1 MTRYMSQY
9 GYYEFNTFPGCAQ
22 LIVSNHAFIKKE
34 HRGKGFGQ
42 QQQLNKLNLAA
53 ELGYNCIICTV
64 KETNTPEKAI
74 LKKNG
79 WKHVHTFFNTESGC
93 NIEIHVRDI

>member
-1 MTRYMSQY
+1 MRYQTPN
-9 GYYEFNTFPGCAQ
+9 GYYEFNQFPGCAQ

-42 QQQLNKLNLAA
+42 QAQLNKLNLAA

-64 KETNTPEKAI
+64 KASNMREKYI
-74 LKKNG
+74 LQKNN
-79 WKHVHTFFNTESGC
+79 WKHVWSFFNTESETE
-93 NIEIHVRDI
+93 IEIWIRNL